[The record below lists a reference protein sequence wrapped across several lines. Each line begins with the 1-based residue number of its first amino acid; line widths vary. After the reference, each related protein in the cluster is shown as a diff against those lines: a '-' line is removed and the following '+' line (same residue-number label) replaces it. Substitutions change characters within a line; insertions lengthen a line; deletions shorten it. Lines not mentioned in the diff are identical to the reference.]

1 MRSAWA
7 SVQSLQCPTAGK
19 PNRRFHALQ
28 ESGCSGSCP
37 HTTQRPV
44 KKIPGPRYFPVRF
57 NGVKESMGPATA
69 PERARSQEMAS
80 LTLPTE
86 QEERELYTL
95 ARRRDGKERDL
106 GVDQGNWRRLVTI
119 HQLANV
125 SVYRLVTIHHLAN
138 VSVYT
143 RVCTINRKTI
153 ANLNHR

>member
-7 SVQSLQCPTAGK
+7 SVQSLQCSTAGK
-19 PNRRFHALQ
+19 I
-28 ESGCSGSCP
+28 GGSTRCRSRAAP
-37 HTTQRPV
+37 VRAHTTQRPV

-125 SVYRLVTIHHLAN
+125 SVYRLVTIHHLATL
-138 VSVYT
+138 SV
-143 RVCTINRKTI
+143 
-153 ANLNHR
+153 H